1 MTTQA
6 KNSMMLRAKSSFSAW
21 RCVFDVR
28 GLKYLPHQW
37 FDIQKSS
44 LAKESQTQRRNFRR
58 AYPDLAAPRPRVS
71 PDDLED
77 PAKTIVLPS
86 EIFAATWTASIS
98 RVGTIQG
105 TGGGHGADFGSILS
119 SRGAR
124 TCTSSHSSTAH
135 GSSTGE
141 IYQLGGPVKGNLA
154 LPRVCTAPD
163 LRNIKVGLAEGIGV
177 PALDMS
183 PALKEVGWS
192 KLPDGP
198 RVAGIPMQNEISEI
212 SEIGAS
218 LASDFCRSCPT
229 DAPCCSVLLG
239 PW

>member
-6 KNSMMLRAKSSFSAW
+6 KNS
-21 RCVFDVR
+21 
-28 GLKYLPHQW
+28 LKYLPHQW

-105 TGGGHGADFGSILS
+105 TSVWRQNPQKGPAPHLIPP
-119 SRGAR
+119 RPMVQ
-124 TCTSSHSSTAH
+124 C
-135 GSSTGE
+135 SSTGE

-163 LRNIKVGLAEGIGV
+163 LRNIK
-177 PALDMS
+177 
-183 PALKEVGWS
+183 EVGWS

-198 RVAGIPMQNEISEI
+198 RVAGIPMQV
-212 SEIGAS
+212 AS
-218 LASDFCRSCPT
+218 PAVGTRQLF
-229 DAPCCSVLLG
+229 
-239 PW
+239 